1 MFEIF
6 LKGGIAMYPILLLSI
21 ISLAVFLERLIVLRK
36 EKYIPKEFEDKL
48 FDYLKKKEVE
58 KAKELCI
65 NNKSSLANVSFAI
78 ISNIDLPLT
87 RLLEVA
93 DEAGRRET
101 VKLDKYQQTLQ
112 TIVAIAPL
120 LGLLGTVFG
129 MITIFNVI
137 AMQGAGQAQDLS
149 AGIAEALI
157 TTAAGLIVAIPTQIF
172 YHIVRTRGDSIA
184 QDLEKSASKVMNLM
198 FKEDSE

>member
-1 MFEIF
+1 MIDLFQ
-6 LKGGIAMYPILLLSI
+6 KGGIVMYPILFLSI
-21 ISLAVFLERLIVLRK
+21 IALAVFLERMITLRK
-36 EKYIPKEFEDKL
+36 NKFVPKVFEEQL
-48 FDYLKKKEVE
+48 IFLLKQRSIKE
-58 KAKELCI
+58 AADLCRD
-65 NNKSSLANVSFAI
+65 NGSPLANVSYTI

-93 DEAGRRET
+93 EEAGRAESI
-101 VKLDKYQQTLQ
+101 KLEKYLQTMQ
-112 TIVAIAPL
+112 TIVALSPL

-137 AMQGAGQAQDLS
+137 ALKGSGHAQDLS

-172 YHIVRTRGDSIA
+172 YHITRARADVISN
-184 QDLEKSASKVMNLM
+184 DLERAASRVMNLL
-198 FKEDSE
+198 FKEEA

>member
-6 LKGGIAMYPILLLSI
+6 VKGGITMYPILLLSI
-21 ISLAVFLERLIVLRK
+21 ISLAIFLERLFVLRR
-36 EKYIPKEFEDKL
+36 ENYIPKEFEEKL
-48 FDYLKKKEVE
+48 VNSLKKKDIKE
-58 KAKELCI
+58 AKLLCE
-65 NNKSSLANVSFAI
+65 NNKSSISNVSLSI
-78 ISNIDLPLT
+78 ISNTDLPLT

-93 DEAGRRET
+93 DEAGRREV
-101 VKLDKYQQTLQ
+101 VKLEKYQPLLQ

-129 MITIFNVI
+129 MIKIFNVI

-172 YHIVRTRGDSIA
+172 YHIVRNRADSIA
-184 QDLEKSASKVMNLM
+184 SELEKSASNIMNLI
-198 FKEDSE
+198 FKEDVE

>member
-1 MFEIF
+1 MLEIF
-6 LKGGIAMYPILLLSI
+6 LKGGIAMYPILLLSV
-21 ISLAVFLERLIVLRK
+21 ISLAVFLERLVVLRK
-36 EKYIPKEFEDKL
+36 EKYIPRVFESDIIDL
-48 FDYLKKKEVE
+48 LRKKELNE
-58 KAKELCI
+58 AKNLCLE
-65 NNKSSLANVSFAI
+65 NKSSLANVSLSI
-78 ISNIDLPLT
+78 ITNTDLPLT

-93 DEAGRRET
+93 DESGRRE
-101 VKLDKYQQTLQ
+101 VLKLDKYQQTLQ

-172 YHIVRTRGDSIA
+172 YHIVRSKADEIA
-184 QDLEKSASKVMNLM
+184 DELEKSASNVMNLI
-198 FKEDSE
+198 FKEGEE

>member
-1 MFEIF
+1 MLEIF
-6 LKGGIAMYPILLLSI
+6 LKGGIAMYPILLLSV
-21 ISLAVFLERLIVLRK
+21 ISLAVFLERLISLRK
-36 EKYIPKEFEDKL
+36 EKYVPKAFEDQL
-48 FDYLKKKEVE
+48 AYLLKRKEI
-58 KAKELCI
+58 KDAKELCT
-65 NNKSSLANVSFAI
+65 NNGSSLANVSLAI
-78 ISNIDLPLT
+78 VSNTDLPLT

-93 DEAGRRET
+93 DEAGSREM
-101 VKLDKYQQTLQ
+101 VKLEKYQQTLQ

-137 AMQGAGQAQDLS
+137 AQQGAGHAQDLS

-172 YHIVRTRGDSIA
+172 YHIVRARADSIGA
-184 QDLEKSASKVMNLM
+184 DLERASSAVMNLL
-198 FKEDSE
+198 FKEEQG

>member
-6 LKGGIAMYPILLLSI
+6 VKGGVAMYPILLLSI
-21 ISLAVFLERLIVLRK
+21 ISLAVFLERLYVLRK
-36 EKYIPKEFEDKL
+36 EKYIPVEFEKKL
-48 FDYLKKKEVE
+48 MDYLKKKEI
-58 KAKELCI
+58 KEAIVLCES
-65 NNKSSLANVSFAI
+65 NKSSLSNVSLAI

-93 DEAGRRET
+93 DEVGRRET
-101 VKLDKYQQTLQ
+101 SKLDKYQQTLQ

-129 MITIFNVI
+129 MIKIFNVI

-172 YHIVRTRGDSIA
+172 YHVVRTRADSIA
-184 QDLEKSASKVMNLM
+184 SSLEESASNVINTM
-198 FKEDSE
+198 FKEEVE

>member
-1 MFEIF
+1 MLEFF
-6 LKGGIAMYPILLLSI
+6 LKGGIAMYPILFLSI
-21 ISLAVFLERLIVLRK
+21 ISLAVFLERLITLRK
-36 EKYIPKEFEDKL
+36 GKYIPKSFEDEL
-48 FDYLKKKEVE
+48 VNLLKKKDINS
-58 KAKELCI
+58 AKELCSK
-65 NNKSSLANVSFAI
+65 NNSSLANVSKAI

-93 DEAGRRET
+93 DEAGRREMF
-101 VKLDKYQQTLQ
+101 KLDKYQQTLQ

-172 YHIVRTRGDSIA
+172 YHIVRAKADKIGEE
-184 QDLEKSASKVMNLM
+184 LEKSASNVMNLI
-198 FKEDSE
+198 FKEEDE

>member
-1 MFEIF
+1 MLEVFM
-6 LKGGIAMYPILLLSI
+6 KGGIAMYPILLLSI
-21 ISLAVFLERLIVLRK
+21 ISLAVFIERLIALRK
-36 EKYIPKEFEDKL
+36 EKFIPGPFEEQL
-48 FDYLKKKEVE
+48 TYLLKKKDLEG
-58 KAKELCI
+58 AKELCVR
-65 NNKSSLANVSFAI
+65 NGSALANVSLAI
-78 ISNIDLPLT
+78 ISNTDLPLT

-93 DEAGRRET
+93 DEAGRREM
-101 VKLDKYQQTLQ
+101 VKLDKYQQTLH

-137 AMQGAGQAQDLS
+137 AQQGAGHAQDLS

-172 YHIVRTRGDSIA
+172 YHIVHSRANRIGE
-184 QDLEKSASKVMNLM
+184 DLERASSNVMNLL
-198 FKEDSE
+198 FKEEQG